1 MSKSTVAIVHYE
13 KPLDSVRKAVELSL
27 GLESLPTRAKVFI
40 KPNIV
45 FWTLAAT
52 FPKWGVITTSRVME
66 DMVVLLKERGIDDI
80 TIGEGSVTMDPK
92 DKETQLHAYETLGY
106 GVLKKRYGVKCINVF
121 ERPFEKLDLGEGVEL
136 NFNTDI
142 LQSDFVVDLPV
153 LKTHSQTTVSL
164 GIKNLKGTID
174 IPSRKKCHNADPE
187 KDLHFWVSRLAD
199 KMPPIFTLLDGIY
212 TNEQGPSFDGRIHRS
227 NIIVASV
234 DILAADFVGARI
246 LGYKPSDVPHLVHAA
261 KKRGRPLDMSDI
273 EVVGESIEDVVTPH
287 EFTFPYN
294 EEGTLP
300 LPMDKMGIKG
310 VAYRKYDLTLCTY
323 CSGVTG
329 VILSAIA
336 RSWKGKP
343 FEGVEVLIGKIMKPT
358 PGMKKTILFGKCM
371 YRLHKDHP
379 DIKEMIAIKGCPP
392 KPKQIIDAFHRAG
405 IEIEPAMIE
414 NMDKL
419 PGYFMKRYKGKPE
432 FDESFFQIKE
442 IES

>member
-1 MSKSTVAIVHYE
+1 
-13 KPLDSVRKAVELSL
+13 
-27 GLESLPTRAKVFI
+27 
-40 KPNIV
+40 
-45 FWTLAAT
+45 
-52 FPKWGVITTSRVME
+52 
-66 DMVVLLKERGIDDI
+66 
-80 TIGEGSVTMDPK
+80 
-92 DKETQLHAYETLGY
+92 
-106 GVLKKRYGVKCINVF
+106 
-121 ERPFEKLDLGEGVEL
+121 
-136 NFNTDI
+136 
-142 LQSDFVVDLPV
+142 
-153 LKTHSQTTVSL
+153 
-164 GIKNLKGTID
+164 
-174 IPSRKKCHNADPE
+174 
-187 KDLHFWVSRLAD
+187 
-199 KMPPIFTLLDGIY
+199 
-212 TNEQGPSFDGRIHRS
+212 
-227 NIIVASV
+227 
-234 DILAADFVGARI
+234 
-246 LGYKPSDVPHLVHAA
+246 
-261 KKRGRPLDMSDI
+261 
-273 EVVGESIEDVVTPH
+273 
-287 EFTFPYN
+287 
-294 EEGTLP
+294 
-300 LPMDKMGIKG
+300 